1 MLQAIAV
8 ILSKVTNVSS
18 KRENTA
24 LFGRIIQRWNGSNV
38 PEAEIIIRI
47 LNVSY
52 WESRP
57 SKFITQWLQILVLS
71 LVGLFIEVYGFSSG
85 FVIVVG

>member
-8 ILSKVTNVSS
+8 ILSKVTSVSS

-24 LFGRIIQRWNGSNV
+24 LLGRIIQRWNGSNV

-47 LNVSY
+47 LNGS
-52 WESRP
+52 
-57 SKFITQWLQILVLS
+57 
-71 LVGLFIEVYGFSSG
+71 
-85 FVIVVG
+85 

>member
-8 ILSKVTNVSS
+8 ILSKETNVSS

-47 LNVSY
+47 LNGS
-52 WESRP
+52 
-57 SKFITQWLQILVLS
+57 
-71 LVGLFIEVYGFSSG
+71 
-85 FVIVVG
+85 